1 MLFEYADYARRIADL
16 RERAVRSAE
25 RAKIS
30 LRPKDAAEGKFRLV
44 FAGQFSAGK
53 SSIIRALTGMSD
65 IRTGAGITT
74 DSVEAYDWSG
84 IEVVDTPGIHTEK
97 RPDHDRLSYDAIAS
111 ADMLVFVRRTSS
123 LTQALRSISG
133 SSRFFRTRPGR

>member
-65 IRTGAGITT
+65 IRTGAGI
-74 DSVEAYDWSG
+74 
-84 IEVVDTPGIHTEK
+84 
-97 RPDHDRLSYDAIAS
+97 L
-111 ADMLVFVRRTSS
+111 
-123 LTQALRSISG
+123 
-133 SSRFFRTRPGR
+133 